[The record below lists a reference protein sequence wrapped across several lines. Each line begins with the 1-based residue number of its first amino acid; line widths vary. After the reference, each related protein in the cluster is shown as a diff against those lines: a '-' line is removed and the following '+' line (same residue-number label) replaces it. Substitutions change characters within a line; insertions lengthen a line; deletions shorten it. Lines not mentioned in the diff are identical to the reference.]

1 MNKSFWSQY
10 QAGQAGS
17 VLPAGFMQAA
27 TEPGRAL
34 ANGLGNFGMQ
44 MAQGFREMKERE
56 ERQKEEADKAKKEAQ
71 EAKQEFNRLVEKLS
85 DGTKTTRDRLQ
96 TMGIGEL
103 QGLEARQEM
112 ERQQMAEAQRTAI
125 MQENLN
131 LAKDAALMR
140 QQVFEQGQRQQADT
154 ADILRFAAVGRGI
167 GLTDEDILAAA
178 ASGQSSFRNADLPT
192 LLGFLQ
198 QTTPTRPEEPRFF
211 SDPES
216 GARVATYGK
225 TIMDMTPK
233 ERDKEIGKFTQFK
246 DPGTGRVLEN
256 VFVDGAGKVVD
267 LRQTEDV
274 RDLML
279 REFLNER
286 LGVAAPDAAA
296 TGGGNVRRRF
306 DMGDYAVE
314 ELSMPRN

>member
-1 MNKSFWSQY
+1 MKGNLWSQY

-34 ANGLGNFGMQ
+34 ASGLGNFGMQ
-44 MAQGFREMKERE
+44 MAQGFREMKQRE
-56 ERQKEEADKAKKEAQ
+56 ERQKEAADKAKKEAQ

-103 QGLEARQEM
+103 QGIEARQEM

-131 LAKDAALMR
+131 LAKDAALMK
-140 QQVFEQGQRQQADT
+140 QQVFDQGQRQQADT
-154 ADILRFAAVGRGI
+154 RDLIRLAETMRGAA
-167 GLTDEDILAAA
+167 GLSNEDLIAAA
-178 ASGQSSFRNADLPT
+178 ASPNNPFPNASLPDLVNY
-192 LLGFLQ
+192 LN

-211 SDPES
+211 SDPQS

-225 TIMDMTPK
+225 TIMDLTPK

-267 LRQTEDV
+267 LRKTEDPM
-274 RDLML
+274 DQLL
-279 REFLNER
+279 RLELAKRF
-286 LGVAAPDAAA
+286 GAVAPAAGSP
-296 TGGGNVRRRF
+296 GGGSVRRKF

-314 ELSMPRN
+314 ELKLP